1 MASGIIRPP
10 KRDYANEQL
19 LWDARMKPYLTIV
32 NGPIPSLQE
41 FKRASSEIKGL
52 ASTCADVNDNIK
64 QARQHLA
71 EMKQMTPQQ
80 AKYVGT
86 EEQWKREMKQLEA
99 TCVATAV
106 QTLQLLKLA
115 EKRGGEAAANPEG
128 GLNDTIEAS
137 IPDPSKRYHLCEV
150 SNPDAPALHHSAQS
164 SYAVQ
169 RGTEQD
175 SNREQYTRT
184 GRHKRPPR
192 AQVRASAKPKVFS
205 ASRVYDPDPAAKRLA
220 SEDNAPL
227 SNTDF
232 YRLIGIQPPD
242 AVHQNPGELAIQQ
255 GLYDRVQYQLQY
267 IQRKYRVYDVLT
279 YALLVLQLLMSAI
292 FIVLGSLSE
301 VDSHVAIAVLGA
313 ISTGIGSALALMKGQ
328 GLPNRLGRIRD
339 SLRNVVFEAEE
350 LYWDVRANKAV
361 YFRDIVRLRE
371 DFLRVMEDAG
381 NHHPD
386 TWNST
391 TMSIAEGIELQDRYE
406 RQMQKNNVRKV

>member
-1 MASGIIRPP
+1 MPSNVGQSRIAIGSSIHEQEGIS
-10 KRDYANEQL
+10 D
-19 LWDARMKPYLTIV
+19 
-32 NGPIPSLQE
+32 
-41 FKRASSEIKGL
+41 
-52 ASTCADVNDNIK
+52 
-64 QARQHLA
+64 RQGFT
-71 EMKQMTPQQ
+71 Q
-80 AKYVGT
+80 
-86 EEQWKREMKQLEA
+86 
-99 TCVATAV
+99 
-106 QTLQLLKLA
+106 
-115 EKRGGEAAANPEG
+115 
-128 GLNDTIEAS
+128 
-137 IPDPSKRYHLCEV
+137 
-150 SNPDAPALHHSAQS
+150 
-164 SYAVQ
+164 
-169 RGTEQD
+169 
-175 SNREQYTRT
+175 
-184 GRHKRPPR
+184 